1 MTVPTVSYQI
11 MPGRQL
17 DKKRETISSM
27 FDSIAPVYD
36 SLNHLLSFGIDRS
49 WRRRLVRRVVSFCR
63 QRPGDVRV
71 LDVACGTGDVSI
83 ALHRKGLDV
92 TGVDISANMMDIA
105 RKKAPEITFSYGDAS
120 ALPFGDGTFDA
131 VTIAFGIRNFDKR
144 GQCIRELHR
153 VLKDGGMLAIAEFS
167 IPRNRL
173 WRGVYTMYFKYV
185 LPAVGRIVS
194 RQSYA
199 YTYLPESSF
208 DFPAPGDFLAE
219 LSEGGFTDI
228 SAESMTGGVAYLYVG
243 RK

>member
-1 MTVPTVSYQI
+1 
-11 MPGRQL
+11 
-17 DKKRETISSM
+17 M

-36 SLNHLLSFGIDRS
+36 RLNHLLSFGIDRS
-49 WRRRLVRRVVSFCR
+49 WRRRLVRRTVSFCR

-83 ALHRKGLDV
+83 ALSRKGLNV

-105 RKKAPEITFSYGDAS
+105 RKKAPEITFRYGDAS
-120 ALPFGDGTFDA
+120 SLPFEDGTFDA

-144 GQCIRELHR
+144 AQCIRELYR

-173 WRGVYTMYFKYV
+173 WRGVYTVYFRHV

-208 DFPAPGDFLAE
+208 DFPAPEDFLTE
-219 LSEGGFTDI
+219 LSEGGFADMT
-228 SAESMTGGVAYLYVG
+228 ARSMTGGVAYLYVG